1 MRTSKQFIT
10 STVVLLVWPVAAWP
24 APLGPEEAASHVGE
38 STTVCGLVASATHA
52 ARSRGAPTFLNL
64 GKPYPDQIFTAVIW
78 GDDRTKF
85 GSPELALR
93 GKQICV
99 TGEIRLYRGRPEI
112 ILRDPKQLTEK

>member
-10 STVVLLVWPVAAWP
+10 STVVLLVWPVAAWA

-78 GDDRTKF
+78 GDDRVVSQF
-85 GSPELALR
+85 ECGGPCPSVQDLMMSPI
-93 GKQICV
+93 G
-99 TGEIRLYRGRPEI
+99 GRH
-112 ILRDPKQLTEK
+112 